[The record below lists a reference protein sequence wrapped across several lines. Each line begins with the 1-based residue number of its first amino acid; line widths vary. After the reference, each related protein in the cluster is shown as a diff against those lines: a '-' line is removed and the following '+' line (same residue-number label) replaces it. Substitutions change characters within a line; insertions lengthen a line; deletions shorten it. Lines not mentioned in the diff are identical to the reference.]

1 MKLHSVKRRLV
12 FTSVLLCLAVIT
24 VSAIW
29 VYVGTRQAILE
40 VNDDH
45 FQEINEKLLT
55 LLLLTN
61 SSAKKGCDFDAE
73 KVVGDTMKNES
84 TSQSYSYLL
93 LDSNGKV
100 LARSKN
106 APPED
111 LIQMRHL
118 GFDNIKDPRHKGIWR
133 GVTMRLTDPQTG
145 LPMWLWFGED
155 MHLRAEVEEKIV
167 IPAIAPLV
175 ITTPFLCLLLV
186 LLTNRLFAPI
196 NRLEKEVSRKSITNL
211 TPLNTKNV
219 PTELYSF
226 IERLNFLFHE
236 VDAAWKREKRFN
248 QDSAHELRT
257 PLAVIMLNAENAL
270 QTTDLEQRAYHLEQ
284 IKRSIKRSERTIE
297 QLLTLAKVDNG
308 LLIDFSH
315 AVDLTSLLQEVI
327 AELVP
332 LALKQSQKITLET
345 EGQTLEIQGNE
356 IFLGCLFRN
365 LIDNAI
371 RYSGEGS
378 SICVDI
384 REENDKIRIAVTD
397 NGLGMS
403 QEEIN
408 RVFERFFRGSQTKNK
423 VNGVGLGMAIVQRI
437 VYLHQGHIEITSKN
451 DFLAF
456 VVTLPKVRNERIPSS

>member
-12 FTSVLLCLAVIT
+12 FASVLLCLAVIT

-29 VYVGTRQAILE
+29 VYIGTRQAILE
-40 VNDDH
+40 VNDEH
-45 FQEINEKLLT
+45 FREINEKLLK
-55 LLLLTN
+55 LLLITH
-61 SSAKKGCDFDAE
+61 SPAGKDCDFDAE
-73 KVVGDTMKNES
+73 KVVGDSMKNEP

-93 LDSNGKV
+93 LDSNGKI
-100 LARSKN
+100 LAKSKN

-111 LIQMRHL
+111 LVQMRHL
-118 GFDNIKDPRHKGIWR
+118 GFDNIKDPTHKGVWR

-167 IPAIAPLV
+167 IPAIVPLV
-175 ITTPFLCLLLV
+175 ISTPFLCLLLV
-186 LLTNRLFAPI
+186 LLTNYLFAPI
-196 NRLEKEVSRKSITNL
+196 NRLEKEVSRKTITNL
-211 TPLNTKNV
+211 TPLSTKNV
-219 PTELYSF
+219 PRELYSF

-315 AVDLTSLLQEVI
+315 TVDLISLLQEVV

-332 LALKQSQKITLET
+332 LALKQNQKIMLET
-345 EGQTLEIQGNE
+345 EGQASEIQGNE

-371 RYSGEGS
+371 RYSGEGA

-384 REENDKIRIAVTD
+384 REEDNSFQVSVTD
-397 NGLGMS
+397 NGRGMS
-403 QEEIN
+403 QEEIE
-408 RVFERFFRGSQTKNK
+408 RVFERFYRGSQAQSK

-437 VYLHQGHIEITSKN
+437 VGLHQGDIDITSE
-451 DFLAF
+451 DDSLAF
-456 VVTLPKVRNERIPSS
+456 VITLPKVRKG